1 MSSEPTQQ
9 HDAYDRFAEI
19 CHEFREYPKLQLQS
33 QKPQDAFYAEQQWK
47 KLHERQEDLFDDDE
61 AELSFW
67 ETGRSNKFPR
77 QAVSISDLD
86 TLREHLIRKETD
98 PHVRHLFIA
107 SEDSR
112 SPLNCSMDMLKLVGS
127 YHQIDPSFLESVHTF
142 GAQDDPIDCGLAHFR
157 ASDSLQCSKRDQIEL
172 KRLGR
177 SGRNLQLSYLLR
189 SVEYSDSGSTG
200 VWGWQIRQAANYHSF
215 DVNTGRS
222 FWLTIKGNDLF
233 EKRIK
238 DTCHLLDIPS
248 ETAQLDKVDVSPYL
262 KASLDTHVV
271 YLSWCDENWR
281 SFINDVEAAVRKIVD
296 PVNGALVDDH
306 IDRSNGRA
314 NSWPRS
320 LQGHRQLTL
329 LSKSQTWS
337 NASGSPGEA
346 PPMLSRMLNSTSST
360 LGSWLKREKNPVS
373 DPEKGNPAPEQSQNL
388 SFISS
393 TLDPHGTLDRFR
405 FRDLQSLHKHADVV
419 QKTSLVLELNIGVLR
434 DIDDYYKYL
443 AATEFQDTPQ
453 AKAIIEEFLR
463 EVSAISRRLET
474 RMKQLRSL
482 NAYLDQGMALYEK
495 VLQQRSNQI
504 STMFAEIAM
513 ANNQQMQQISD
524 KTAKQTTSMH
534 VITVATLFFLPAT
547 FVAVRATCPS
557 IGNLI

>member
-86 TLREHLIRKETD
+86 TLR
-98 PHVRHLFIA
+98 
-107 SEDSR
+107 
-112 SPLNCSMDMLKLVGS
+112 
-127 YHQIDPSFLESVHTF
+127 
-142 GAQDDPIDCGLAHFR
+142 
-157 ASDSLQCSKRDQIEL
+157 
-172 KRLGR
+172 
-177 SGRNLQLSYLLR
+177 
-189 SVEYSDSGSTG
+189 
-200 VWGWQIRQAANYHSF
+200 
-215 DVNTGRS
+215 
-222 FWLTIKGNDLF
+222 NDLF

-314 NSWPRS
+314 NSWP
-320 LQGHRQLTL
+320 
-329 LSKSQTWS
+329 
-337 NASGSPGEA
+337 
-346 PPMLSRMLNSTSST
+346 SST